1 MAEVQSEEAVA
12 LMNDEPSGTPADTAV
27 HSDGPSLAAGEALVA
42 RAWRFVM
49 SVPTI
54 DVLPPADRTE
64 IAFAG
69 RSNVGKSSLL
79 NALMRHKGLARTS
92 NTPGRTQELN
102 FFVGQHAMPSF
113 FLVDMP
119 GYGFAKAPKAKVE
132 TWTKL
137 VRSYLRGRQTL
148 ARVFLLIDAR
158 HGAKPIDIEL
168 MGLLD
173 DAAETWQAILT
184 KADKIPPHVLARVQA
199 ETTELIR
206 RHPAAFPEV
215 VATSSETGEGL
226 DLLRAMMAE
235 IVAQRP

>member
-1 MAEVQSEEAVA
+1 MSVHDTQEAAAVMTDDPAGGAELPPLATDRD
-12 LMNDEPSGTPADTAV
+12 M
-27 HSDGPSLAAGEALVA
+27 AAGEALIA

-49 SVPTI
+49 SVPSI
-54 DVLPPADRTE
+54 EVLPVADRTE

-102 FFVGQHAMPSF
+102 FFVGQHANPSF
-113 FLVDMP
+113 YLVDMP
-119 GYGFAKAPKAKVE
+119 GYGFAKAPKDKVK

-158 HGAKPIDIEL
+158 HGAKPIDLEL
-168 MGLLD
+168 MQLLD
-173 DAAETWQAILT
+173 EAAVTWQAVLT
-184 KADKIPPHVLARVQA
+184 KADKIPPHVLEQVRT
-199 ETTELIR
+199 ETEQLLR

-226 DLLRAMMAE
+226 ELLRAMMAE
-235 IVAQRP
+235 IVAQRQ